1 MTKEE
6 FKEGL
11 YSKVEHLPSEWAIK
25 GIISDLIDEIY
36 DLKYEQQ
43 RAKDLIVRCYED
55 LSKHGN
61 EAGTQIV
68 LSRFACYLLGD

>member
-11 YSKVEHLPSEWAIK
+11 YSKVEHLPSEWAIM
-25 GIISDLIDEIY
+25 GVISDLIDEIY
-36 DLKYEQQ
+36 DLKHEQQ
-43 RAKDLIVRCYED
+43 RTKDLMLHCYED
-55 LSKHGN
+55 MQNHGT
-61 EAGTQIV
+61 EIGMQIA